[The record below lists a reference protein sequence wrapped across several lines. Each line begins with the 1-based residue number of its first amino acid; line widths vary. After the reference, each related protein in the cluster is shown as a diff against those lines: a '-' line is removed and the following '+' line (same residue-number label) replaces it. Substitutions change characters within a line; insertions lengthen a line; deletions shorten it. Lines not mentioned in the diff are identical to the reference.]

1 MKTYLSRFIPHPVK
15 TFTPKNCRHI
25 KVKWL
30 GNNCLTLRAGAPI
43 GKGMKTNWT
52 VTLLGLAIVVSGCAK
67 KGVSTDALNAA
78 PSSSGNY
85 LYVASGACYGGGVT
99 TSNPSYTVAKYNLA
113 DGSFNSLVV
122 DYNSFSPGD
131 IPMGVVDYNSTEILV
146 LIENPAG
153 RRIDVV
159 EKAGN
164 NAVSTYL
171 TNSTALNSVMRGMF
185 RLANGCLLVSKTT
198 AIEDFASSKAR
209 ILQGANPY
217 VSAPAGSCAT
227 STTLISSVAAL
238 PNGKIIY
245 AHAGATPNNKF
256 GVISST
262 GYASASDCLGA
273 QTAPNT
279 LALPTSV
286 VVHEDGTT
294 LFVGYGSTTA
304 ASNAVYSYTVNP
316 TTGAITNPVA
326 AFTDFTV
333 VNGISAMAEDP
344 STGNVY
350 VANAT
355 NTANTIEQF
364 TSSNGVL
371 TRVGSAPFIPST
383 VYSRCVSSMMISSE

>member
-1 MKTYLSRFIPHPVK
+1 MRTQWITALVGI
-15 TFTPKNCRHI
+15 
-25 KVKWL
+25 
-30 GNNCLTLRAGAPI
+30 
-43 GKGMKTNWT
+43 
-52 VTLLGLAIVVSGCAK
+52 AIIATGCAK
-67 KGVSTDALNAA
+67 KSDSPDALNATA
-78 PSSSGNY
+78 SSPKNY
-85 LYVASGACYGGGVT
+85 LYVASGACYGGGVA
-99 TSNPSYTVAKYNLA
+99 TSNPTYTVTKFNLS

-131 IPMGVVDYNSTEILV
+131 IPMGVVDFNSTEILV

-185 RLANGCLLVSKTT
+185 RLANGSLLVSKTT
-198 AIEDFASSKAR
+198 AIEDFASNKAR
-209 ILQGANPY
+209 IVQGANPY
-217 VSAPAGSCAT
+217 VNAPAGSCAT
-227 STTLISSVAAL
+227 STTLMSSVAAL

-245 AHAGATPNNKF
+245 AHAAATPNNKI

-262 GYASASDCLGA
+262 GYATAADCLGA

-279 LALPTSV
+279 LALPTSL

-294 LFVGYGSTTA
+294 VFVGYGSTTA
-304 ASNAVYSYTVNP
+304 ASNAIYSYTVNP
-316 TTGAITNPVA
+316 TTGVITNPVA
-326 AFTDFTV
+326 AFTDFTI
-333 VNGISAMAEDP
+333 VNGISAMVEDP
-344 STGNVY
+344 STGYIY

-364 TSSNGVL
+364 SSSNGVL

-383 VYSRCVSSMMISSE
+383 VYSRCISSMMISSE